1 MIYYTT
7 TKTDCLLSLIQCI
20 SNGSAKFWFSDS
32 VSFSKFHTVIPK
44 LILEYGLN
52 LDESLRKRKSDYGE
66 PVWSLVIN
74 YEPAKNDVFQFW
86 LFTTG
91 YREARRSKLT
101 LKEILAKNSSMVQK
115 QKLNSIL
122 TVKKEKLLR
131 YGDYVL
137 GQYLE
142 FSDLKP
148 QFSKIYYHP
157 EQFGVVFN
165 TKVIRTKTIDSNKN
179 SNYRIFKPFDK
190 FELKRFASINKNF
203 GFAFLE
209 NKHTRWNQT
218 SVSQFLL
225 NQFGIKFDANAGY
238 NDRLKE
244 LTRVLRGVRKKHLEF
259 FRRYSQKKVRFTWYL
274 SKDFIESAERELNK
288 KIDLI
293 STEKADRLKEATFRL
308 SAHGNFHGT
317 RHQIG
322 TLQAKTRSKLN
333 SRDPN
338 QKKLNQ
344 MYFPQNLHYV
354 RFTAK
359 KAQNMKEFELACRN
373 ANKIYLNKHKIW
385 PGDKARRLNNG

>member
-1 MIYYTT
+1 M
-7 TKTDCLLSLIQCI
+7 QCV

-32 VSFSKFHTVIPK
+32 VSFSKFHTVVPK
-44 LILEYGLN
+44 LILEYGLD
-52 LDESLRKRKSDYGE
+52 LDESVRKKKSDYGE

-74 YEPAKNDVFQFW
+74 YDPAKNDVFQFW

-131 YGDYVL
+131 YGNYVL
-137 GQYLE
+137 GQYVE

-179 SNYRIFKPFDK
+179 SNYRIFKPFDNL
-190 FELKRFASINKNF
+190 ELKRFASINKNF

-209 NKHTRWNQT
+209 NKHTRWNQA
-218 SVSQFLL
+218 SVSTFLL
-225 NQFGIKFDANAGY
+225 QKFGIKFNDEVSY

-244 LTRVLRGVRKKHLEF
+244 LTRALRGVRKKHLEF
-259 FRRYSQKKVRFTWYL
+259 FQRYSQKKVRFTWYL
-274 SKDFIESAERELNK
+274 LKDFIDSAERELNK

-293 STEKADRLKEATFRL
+293 STLKADRLKEATFRL
-308 SAHGNFHGT
+308 NAHGNFHGT

-344 MYFPQNLHYV
+344 MYFPKNLHYV

-359 KAQNMKEFELACRN
+359 KAQNMKEFELVCRN
-373 ANKIYLNKHKIW
+373 TDKIYLNKE
-385 PGDKARRLNNG
+385 GRLRSKANY

>member
-1 MIYYTT
+1 M
-7 TKTDCLLSLIQCI
+7 QCV
-20 SNGSAKFWFSDS
+20 SNGSAKFWLSDS
-32 VSFSKFHTVIPK
+32 VSFSKFHTVVPK
-44 LILEYGLN
+44 LILEYGLD
-52 LDESLRKRKSDYGE
+52 LDESVRKKKSDYGE

-74 YEPAKNDVFQFW
+74 YDPAKNDVFQFW

-91 YREARRSKLT
+91 YREARRSKLM

-131 YGDYVL
+131 YGNYVL
-137 GQYLE
+137 GQYVE

-148 QFSKIYYHP
+148 QFSKVYYHP

-165 TKVIRTKTIDSNKN
+165 TKVIRTKTIDSNKT
-179 SNYRIFKPFDK
+179 SNYRIFKPFDN

-209 NKHTRWNQT
+209 NEHTRWNQA
-218 SVSQFLL
+218 SVSTFLL
-225 NQFGIKFDANAGY
+225 QKFGIKFNDEVSY

-244 LTRVLRGVRKKHLEF
+244 LTRALRGVRKKHLEF
-259 FRRYSQKKVRFTWYL
+259 FQRYSQKKVRFTWYL
-274 SKDFIESAERELNK
+274 SKDFIELAERELNK

-293 STEKADRLKEATFRL
+293 STGKADRLKEATYRL

-344 MYFPQNLHYV
+344 MYFPKNLHYV

-359 KAQNMKEFELACRN
+359 KAQNMKEFELLCRN
-373 ANKIYLNKHKIW
+373 ADKIYLNKQSPSRSKT
-385 PGDKARRLNNG
+385 NY

>member
-1 MIYYTT
+1 M
-7 TKTDCLLSLIQCI
+7 QCI

-44 LILEYGLN
+44 LILEYGLD
-52 LDESLRKRKSDYGE
+52 LDESVRKKKSDHGE

-74 YEPAKNDVFQFW
+74 YDSAKNDVFQFW

-115 QKLNSIL
+115 QKLNSVL

-142 FSDLKP
+142 FSELKP

-157 EQFGVVFN
+157 EQFGVIFN
-165 TKVIRTKTIDSNKN
+165 TKAIRTKTIDSNKN
-179 SNYRIFKPFDK
+179 SNYRIFKPFDD

-209 NKHTRWNQT
+209 NEHTRWNQA
-218 SVSQFLL
+218 SVSAFLR
-225 NQFGIKFDANAGY
+225 NRFGIKFDEEVTY

-244 LTRVLRGVRKKHLEF
+244 LSRALRGVRKRHLEF
-259 FRRYSQKKVRFTWYL
+259 FQRYSQKKVRFTWYL
-274 SKDFIESAERELNK
+274 TKDFIESAERELNK

-293 STEKADRLKEATFRL
+293 STGKADRLKEATFRL

-322 TLQAKTRSKLN
+322 ALQAKVRSKLN
-333 SRDPN
+333 SRDPD

-373 ANKIYLNKHKIW
+373 ADKIYLNKQSRSRT
-385 PGDKARRLNNG
+385 KATY

>member
-1 MIYYTT
+1 M
-7 TKTDCLLSLIQCI
+7 QCI

-74 YEPAKNDVFQFW
+74 YDPAKSDVFQFW

-131 YGDYVL
+131 YGNYVL
-137 GQYLE
+137 GQYIE
-142 FSDLKP
+142 FSELKP

-157 EQFGVVFN
+157 EQYGVVFN

-179 SNYRIFKPFDK
+179 SNYRIFKPFDDS
-190 FELKRFASINKNF
+190 ELRRFISINKNF

-209 NKHTRWNQT
+209 NEHTRWNQA
-218 SVSQFLL
+218 SVSLFLR
-225 NQFGIKFDANAGY
+225 NRFGIKFGEDVSY
-238 NDRLKE
+238 NNRLKE
-244 LTRVLRGVRKKHLEF
+244 LSKVLRGVRKKHLEF
-259 FRRYSQKKVRFTWYL
+259 FRRYSQKQVRFTWYL
-274 SKDFIESAERELNK
+274 SKDFIDSAERELNK

-293 STEKADRLKEATFRL
+293 STGKADRLKEATYRL

-333 SRDPN
+333 NRDPN

-359 KAQNMKEFELACRN
+359 KAQNMKEFELACQN
-373 ANKIYLNKHKIW
+373 ADQIYLNKQS
-385 PGDKARRLNNG
+385 GSRSKATNRSSLIPQ

>member
-1 MIYYTT
+1 M
-7 TKTDCLLSLIQCI
+7 QCV

-32 VSFSKFHTVIPK
+32 VSFSKFHTVVPK
-44 LILEYGLN
+44 LILEYGLD
-52 LDESLRKRKSDYGE
+52 LDESVRKKKSDYGE

-74 YEPAKNDVFQFW
+74 YDPAKNDVFQFW

-91 YREARRSKLT
+91 YREARRSKLM

-131 YGDYVL
+131 YGNYVL
-137 GQYLE
+137 GQYVE

-148 QFSKIYYHP
+148 QFSKVYYHP

-165 TKVIRTKTIDSNKN
+165 TKVIRTKTIDSNKT
-179 SNYRIFKPFDK
+179 SNYRIFKPFDN

-209 NKHTRWNQT
+209 NEHTRWNQA
-218 SVSQFLL
+218 SVSTFLL
-225 NQFGIKFDANAGY
+225 QKFGIKFNDEVSY

-244 LTRVLRGVRKKHLEF
+244 LTRALRGVRKKHLEF
-259 FRRYSQKKVRFTWYL
+259 FQRYSQKKVRFTWYL
-274 SKDFIESAERELNK
+274 SKDFIELAERELNK

-293 STEKADRLKEATFRL
+293 STGKADRLKEATYRL

-344 MYFPQNLHYV
+344 MYFPKNLHYV

-359 KAQNMKEFELACRN
+359 KAQNMKEFELLCRN
-373 ANKIYLNKHKIW
+373 ADKIYLNKQSLSRSKT
-385 PGDKARRLNNG
+385 NY

>member
-1 MIYYTT
+1 M
-7 TKTDCLLSLIQCI
+7 QCI

-32 VSFSKFHTVIPK
+32 VSFSKFHTAIPK
-44 LILEYGLN
+44 LILEYGLD
-52 LDESLRKRKSDYGE
+52 LDESVRKKKSDYGE

-74 YEPAKNDVFQFW
+74 YDPARSDVFQFW
-86 LFTTG
+86 LFSTG

-122 TVKKEKLLR
+122 TVKKEKLLC

-137 GQYLE
+137 GQYVE
-142 FSDLKP
+142 FSELKP

-157 EQFGVVFN
+157 EQYGVVFN

-179 SNYRIFKPFDK
+179 SNYRFFKPFDN

-209 NKHTRWNQT
+209 NEHTRWNQA
-218 SVSQFLL
+218 SVSLFLR
-225 NQFGIKFDANAGY
+225 NRFGIKFGEDVSY

-244 LTRVLRGVRKKHLEF
+244 LSRALRGVRKKHLEF
-259 FRRYSQKKVRFTWYL
+259 FQRYSQKKVRFTWYL

-322 TLQAKTRSKLN
+322 KLQAKTRSKLN

-338 QKKLNQ
+338 HKKLNQ

-359 KAQNMKEFELACRN
+359 KAQNMKEFELACQN
-373 ANKIYLNKHKIW
+373 ADQIYLNKQS
-385 PGDKARRLNNG
+385 GSRSKATNRSSLIPQ

>member
-7 TKTDCLLSLIQCI
+7 TKTDCLLSLMQCI

-44 LILEYGLN
+44 LILEYGLD
-52 LDESLRKRKSDYGE
+52 LDESIRKKRSDHGD

-74 YEPAKNDVFQFW
+74 YDSAKNDVFQFW

-142 FSDLKP
+142 FSELKP

-165 TKVIRTKTIDSNKN
+165 TKAIRTKTIDSNKN
-179 SNYRIFKPFDK
+179 SNYRIFKPFDD

-209 NKHTRWNQT
+209 NEHTRWNQA
-218 SVSQFLL
+218 SVSAFLR
-225 NQFGIKFDANAGY
+225 NRFGIKFDDEVSY

-244 LTRVLRGVRKKHLEF
+244 LSRALRGVRKKHLEF
-259 FRRYSQKKVRFTWYL
+259 FQRYSQKKVRFTWYL
-274 SKDFIESAERELNK
+274 SKDFVESAERELSK

-293 STEKADRLKEATFRL
+293 STGKADRLKEATFRL

-322 TLQAKTRSKLN
+322 TLQAKIRSKLN
-333 SRDPN
+333 SRDPD

-373 ANKIYLNKHKIW
+373 ADKIYLNKQTRSRI
-385 PGDKARRLNNG
+385 KATY

>member
-1 MIYYTT
+1 M
-7 TKTDCLLSLIQCI
+7 QCI

-44 LILEYGLN
+44 LILEYGLD
-52 LDESLRKRKSDYGE
+52 LDESVRKKKSDHGE

-74 YEPAKNDVFQFW
+74 YDSAKNDVFQFW

-115 QKLNSIL
+115 QKLNSVL

-142 FSDLKP
+142 FSELKP

-157 EQFGVVFN
+157 EQFGVIFN
-165 TKVIRTKTIDSNKN
+165 TKAIRTKTIDSNKN
-179 SNYRIFKPFDK
+179 SNYRIFKPFDD

-209 NKHTRWNQT
+209 NEHTRWNQA
-218 SVSQFLL
+218 SVSAFLR
-225 NQFGIKFDANAGY
+225 NRFGIKFDDEVTY

-244 LTRVLRGVRKKHLEF
+244 LSRALRGVRKRHLEF
-259 FRRYSQKKVRFTWYL
+259 FQRYSQKKVRFTWYL
-274 SKDFIESAERELNK
+274 TKDFIESAERELNK

-293 STEKADRLKEATFRL
+293 STGKADRLKEATFRL

-322 TLQAKTRSKLN
+322 ALQAKVRSKLN
-333 SRDPN
+333 SRDPD

-373 ANKIYLNKHKIW
+373 ADKIYLNKQTQSRI
-385 PGDKARRLNNG
+385 KATY

>member
-7 TKTDCLLSLIQCI
+7 TKTDCLLSLMQCI

-52 LDESLRKRKSDYGE
+52 LDESLRKRKSDNGE

-74 YEPAKNDVFQFW
+74 YDPARNDVFQFW

-91 YREARRSKLT
+91 YRDARRSKLT
-101 LKEILAKNSSMVQK
+101 IKEILAKNSSMVQK
-115 QKLNSIL
+115 QKLNSVL

-137 GQYLE
+137 GQYVE

-148 QFSKIYYHP
+148 EFSKVYYHP

-165 TKVIRTKTIDSNKN
+165 TKTSRTKAIDSNKN
-179 SNYRIFKPFDK
+179 SNYRIFKPLDPM
-190 FELKRFASINKNF
+190 ELKRFASIRQNF

-209 NKHTRWNQT
+209 NEHTRWNKA
-218 SVSQFLL
+218 SVSAFL
-225 NQFGIKFDANAGY
+225 QQRFGVKFNNEVRY

-244 LTRVLRGVRKKHLEF
+244 LTRVLRGIRKKHLEF
-259 FRRYSQKKVRFTWYL
+259 FQRYSEKKIRFTWYL
-274 SKDFIESAERELNK
+274 SQGFMQSAERELNK

-293 STEKADRLKEATFRL
+293 STEKAGRLKEATYRL

-322 TLQAKTRSKLN
+322 NLQAKTRSKLN

-338 QKKLNQ
+338 HKKLNQ

-373 ANKIYLNKHKIW
+373 AQKIYLNKQS
-385 PGDKARRLNNG
+385 GARIKD

>member
-1 MIYYTT
+1 M
-7 TKTDCLLSLIQCI
+7 QCV

-32 VSFSKFHTVIPK
+32 VSFSKFHTVVPK
-44 LILEYGLN
+44 LILEYGLD
-52 LDESLRKRKSDYGE
+52 LDESVRKKKSDYGE

-74 YEPAKNDVFQFW
+74 YDPAKNDVFQFW

-91 YREARRSKLT
+91 YREARRSKLM

-131 YGDYVL
+131 YGNYVL
-137 GQYLE
+137 GQYVE

-148 QFSKIYYHP
+148 QFSKVYYHP

-165 TKVIRTKTIDSNKN
+165 TKVIRTKTIDSNKT
-179 SNYRIFKPFDK
+179 SNYRIFKPFDN

-209 NKHTRWNQT
+209 NEHTRWNQA
-218 SVSQFLL
+218 SVSTFLL
-225 NQFGIKFDANAGY
+225 QKFGIKFNDEVSY

-244 LTRVLRGVRKKHLEF
+244 LTRALRGVRKKHLEF
-259 FRRYSQKKVRFTWYL
+259 FQRYSQKKVRFTWYL
-274 SKDFIESAERELNK
+274 SKDFIELAERELNK

-293 STEKADRLKEATFRL
+293 STGKADRLKEATYRL

-344 MYFPQNLHYV
+344 MYFPKNLHYV

-359 KAQNMKEFELACRN
+359 KAQNMKEFELLCRN
-373 ANKIYLNKHKIW
+373 ADKIYLNKQSPSRSKT
-385 PGDKARRLNNG
+385 NY

>member
-1 MIYYTT
+1 M
-7 TKTDCLLSLIQCI
+7 QCI
-20 SNGSAKFWFSDS
+20 SNGSAKFWFSDT
-32 VSFSKFHTVIPK
+32 VPFSKFQNLIPK
-44 LILEYGLN
+44 LILEYGLD
-52 LDESLRKRKSDYGE
+52 LTESVRKKKSDYGE

-74 YEPAKNDVFQFW
+74 YDPAKNEVFQFW

-122 TVKKEKLLR
+122 TTKKEKLLR

-137 GQYLE
+137 GQYIE

-148 QFSKIYYHP
+148 QFSRVYYHP
-157 EQFGVVFN
+157 ERFGVIFN
-165 TKVIRTKTIDSNKN
+165 LHAKRVKTIDSNQN
-179 SNYRIFKPFDK
+179 LVYRVFKPFDASDVR
-190 FELKRFASINKNF
+190 RFASIQRIF

-209 NKHTRWNQT
+209 NEHTRWNQA
-218 SVSQFLL
+218 SVSAFLL
-225 NQFGIKFDANAGY
+225 QRFGVKFTDEVGY
-238 NDRLKE
+238 NERLKE

-259 FRRYSQKKVRFTWYL
+259 FQRYSQKKIRFTWYL
-274 SKDFIESAERELNK
+274 SREFMQSATRELNK

-293 STEKADRLKEATFRL
+293 STEQADRLKEATFRL
-308 SAHGNFHGT
+308 SSKGNFHGT

-322 TLQAKTRSKLN
+322 TLQAMVRSVLN
-333 SRDPN
+333 ARNPE

-344 MYFPQNLHYV
+344 MYFPKNLHYV

-359 KAQNMKEFELACRN
+359 KAWNMKEFELACRN
-373 ANKIYLNKHKIW
+373 ADQIYLNKGNKEK
-385 PGDKARRLNNG
+385 PKDQRLRRERKKG

>member
-1 MIYYTT
+1 M
-7 TKTDCLLSLIQCI
+7 QCI

-44 LILEYGLN
+44 LILEYGLD
-52 LDESLRKRKSDYGE
+52 LDESIRKKRSDHGD

-74 YEPAKNDVFQFW
+74 YDSAKNDVFQFW

-142 FSDLKP
+142 FSELKP

-165 TKVIRTKTIDSNKN
+165 TKAIRTKTIDSNKN
-179 SNYRIFKPFDK
+179 SNYRIFKPFDD

-209 NKHTRWNQT
+209 NEHTRWNQA
-218 SVSQFLL
+218 SVSAFLR
-225 NQFGIKFDANAGY
+225 NRFGIKFDDEVSY

-244 LTRVLRGVRKKHLEF
+244 LSRALRGVRKKHLEF
-259 FRRYSQKKVRFTWYL
+259 FQRYSQKKVRFTWYL
-274 SKDFIESAERELNK
+274 SKDFVESAERELSK

-293 STEKADRLKEATFRL
+293 STGKADRLKEATFRL

-322 TLQAKTRSKLN
+322 TLQAKIRSKLN
-333 SRDPN
+333 SRDPD

-373 ANKIYLNKHKIW
+373 ADKIYLNKQTRSRI
-385 PGDKARRLNNG
+385 KATY

>member
-32 VSFSKFHTVIPK
+32 VNFSKFHTVVPK
-44 LILEYGLN
+44 LILEYGLD
-52 LDESLRKRKSDYGE
+52 LDESVRKKKSDYGE

-74 YEPAKNDVFQFW
+74 YDPAKNDVFQFW

-91 YREARRSKLT
+91 YREARRNKLT
-101 LKEILAKNSSMVQK
+101 LKEILAKNSSMLQK

-131 YGDYVL
+131 YGNYVL
-137 GQYLE
+137 GQYVE
-142 FSDLKP
+142 FSELKP
-148 QFSKIYYHP
+148 RFSKIYYHP

-179 SNYRIFKPFDK
+179 SNYRIFKPFDN

-209 NKHTRWNQT
+209 NEHTRWNQA
-218 SVSQFLL
+218 SVSTFLL
-225 NQFGIKFDANAGY
+225 QKFGIKFNDEVSY

-244 LTRVLRGVRKKHLEF
+244 LTLALRGVRKKHLEF
-259 FRRYSQKKVRFTWYL
+259 FQRYSQKKVRYTWYL
-274 SKDFIESAERELNK
+274 SKDFMQSAERELDK

-293 STEKADRLKEATFRL
+293 STGKADRLKEATYRL

-322 TLQAKTRSKLN
+322 KLQAKTRSKLN

-338 QKKLNQ
+338 HKKLNQ

-373 ANKIYLNKHKIW
+373 AQKIYLNKQ
-385 PGDKARRLNNG
+385 GGARIKD

>member
-1 MIYYTT
+1 M
-7 TKTDCLLSLIQCI
+7 QCV

-32 VSFSKFHTVIPK
+32 VSFSKFHTVVPK
-44 LILEYGLN
+44 LILEYGLD
-52 LDESLRKRKSDYGE
+52 LDESVRKKKSDYGE

-74 YEPAKNDVFQFW
+74 YDPAKNDVFQFW

-91 YREARRSKLT
+91 YREARRSKLM

-131 YGDYVL
+131 YGNYVL
-137 GQYLE
+137 GQYVE

-148 QFSKIYYHP
+148 QFSKVYYHP

-165 TKVIRTKTIDSNKN
+165 TKVIRTKTIDSNKT
-179 SNYRIFKPFDK
+179 SNYRIFKPFDN

-209 NKHTRWNQT
+209 NEHTRWNQA
-218 SVSQFLL
+218 SVSTFLL
-225 NQFGIKFDANAGY
+225 QKFGIKFNDEVSY

-244 LTRVLRGVRKKHLEF
+244 LTRALRGVRKKHLEF
-259 FRRYSQKKVRFTWYL
+259 FQRYSQKKVRFTWYL
-274 SKDFIESAERELNK
+274 SKDFIELAERELNK

-293 STEKADRLKEATFRL
+293 STGKADRLKEATYRL

-344 MYFPQNLHYV
+344 MYFPKNLHYV

-359 KAQNMKEFELACRN
+359 KAQNMKEFELLCRN
-373 ANKIYLNKHKIW
+373 ADKIYLNKQSPLRSKT
-385 PGDKARRLNNG
+385 NY